1 MRNGGERKWVWG
13 FLVDEACF
21 WFGNFGFWGVS
32 EEALP
37 STSIAA
43 PVAPPPP
50 TEERIEESSE
60 NDEQERASEEQV
72 SRDPDDAEALR
83 SLMEAKIKANK
94 LDEVVQVLD
103 RLIELEPEDLEWPLL
118 KANIH
123 SHNGELELTKSEFEA
138 ILEKDPLR
146 VEAYH
151 GLVMAASQ
159 SGEKLNGMVRRVEGR
174 R

>member
-1 MRNGGERKWVWG
+1 MGE
-13 FLVDEACF
+13 
-21 WFGNFGFWGVS
+21 
-32 EEALP
+32 LP